1 METSKSEDDDLGLD
15 LEANSATSACRSP
28 LTLSR
33 LLSRSRSSLNEER
46 DQKPSRSPSSQ
57 RSISLGPKNPS
68 FTSHIPNKNN
78 DSITLPKDYNPSQA
92 LTNLENRHNFYT
104 KTFHKQYNKFVT
116 NKAKS
121 TLDVASVKEEIDLQ
135 YDDTVQNSFTN
146 RIFAENF
153 EGRYVHLKAT
163 KSFTFPIDQNTV
175 TSRSWSRTK
184 TDNHV
189 ICNYSEIIASR
200 KIKELQ
206 VLGCL
211 IVEIFMSK
219 YIRTLGNN
227 TINMPFNL
235 RLQSCITILK
245 TCKHEVPPCIRYLST
260 LLLQPEHFHGECF
273 DYPAVSDIGLPPPS
287 AHLLLEPLLH
297 SIIPFSSAFLHL
309 YRIIA
314 NLKEFENTSTELN
327 MLYYFECNGQ
337 RCLEYEAL
345 EKTKIS
351 YAQNIA
357 ECKVKSCVKYLESL
371 IETINPGSDIEVIN
385 LLVPHIKHLIEDIP
399 TSVSAAWY
407 LFDPISRLLGPQKSC
422 EIFLDSMLKLYENDF
437 NESNLP
443 YLNKITKLYHHSFHL
458 RLIVRFGL
466 RCFLEH
472 FVTPLVE
479 AIGGYRDYDK
489 TDFFLHTHSEKVV
502 RKTSNLKNITDEAN
516 DYSPDDSS
524 SSEKNSLPP
533 KKPAMITAEPE
544 VFDFES
550 EEAQPLESLIDHLE
564 LNNEVT
570 FNRCLPSEESVDVAA
585 GDDADELNLNISD
598 EIEQNCKPPL
608 MSPTI
613 PIPNKKNKDLVQ
625 IYCDVGSKNSDYEVP
640 IDKKLDDAES
650 KSDQSVNIFKMN
662 KYDAKISEMSA
673 ESLNWL
679 SHRLGPVLTA
689 KYLSRNLLKMLT
701 LCYVG
706 RENLSPLQ
714 QNGDNNLN
722 MEHDLTAIHSNVVG
736 DKNATKV
743 LECLTNIAGKHNSCW

>member
-1 METSKSEDDDLGLD
+1 M
-15 LEANSATSACRSP
+15 
-28 LTLSR
+28 SR
-33 LLSRSRSSLNEER
+33 FLSRSRSSLNEER
-46 DQKPSRSPSSQ
+46 EQKPSRSPSSQ
-57 RSISLGPKNPS
+57 RSTSLGPKNPS

-78 DSITLPKDYNPSQA
+78 DTINLPKDYNPSQA

-116 NKAKS
+116 SKVRS
-121 TLDVASVKEEIDLQ
+121 TLDATSVNEEIDLQ
-135 YDDTVQNSFTN
+135 YDDTVKNSFTN
-146 RIFAENF
+146 RIFSENF
-153 EGRYVHLKAT
+153 EGRHVHLKAT
-163 KSFTFPIDQNTV
+163 KSFTFPMDHNSV
-175 TSRSWSRTK
+175 PSRYWSKIK
-184 TDNHV
+184 TDNHI

-219 YIRTLGNN
+219 QIRTLGNN
-227 TINMPFNL
+227 TINMSFNQRL
-235 RLQSCITILK
+235 RSCITVLK
-245 TCKHEVPPCIRYLST
+245 SCKHEVPPCIRYLAS
-260 LLLQPEHFHGECF
+260 LLLQPENFNGETF

-297 SIIPFSSAFLHL
+297 SIIPFSATFIHL
-309 YRIIA
+309 YRLIA
-314 NLKEFENTSTELN
+314 NLKDFENTSTELN
-327 MLYYFECNGQ
+327 ILYYFECNGQ

-351 YAQNIA
+351 CAQNIA
-357 ECKVKSCVKYLESL
+357 ECKVKSCVKYLERL
-371 IETINPGSDIEVIN
+371 IEIINPDCDFEVIS
-385 LLVPHIKHLIEDIP
+385 LLVQHIKNLIDDVP

-422 EIFLDSMLKLYENDF
+422 EIFLDSMLKLFENDF
-437 NESNLP
+437 NENNLP
-443 YLNKITKLYHHSFHL
+443 YLNKIAKLYHHSFHL

-466 RCFLEH
+466 KCFLEH

-489 TDFFLHTHSEKVV
+489 MDFFLHTHSEKAF

-524 SSEKNSLPP
+524 SSEKNPLPP
-533 KKPAMITAEPE
+533 KKSEVITAEPE
-544 VFDFES
+544 VFDFEC
-550 EEAQPLESLIDHLE
+550 EETQPLESLIEHLE
-564 LNNEVT
+564 LNNDVT
-570 FNRCLPSEESVDVAA
+570 FNRCIQGEES
-585 GDDADELNLNISD
+585 GDLLSGENLEELNLNLT
-598 EIEQNCKPPL
+598 EEGEQNFKAPL

-613 PIPNKKNKDLVQ
+613 PIPNKKNKDFVQ

-640 IDKKLDDAES
+640 VDKKSDES
-650 KSDQSVNIFKMN
+650 DHKIESSASVIKLN

-706 RENLSPLQ
+706 KENLLPLT
-714 QNGDNNLN
+714 QNGDNNIN
-722 MEHDLTAIHSNVVG
+722 ITNDFNVICSNVVG
-736 DKNATKV
+736 DKNAAKV
-743 LECLTNIAGKHNSCW
+743 LECLTNIAGKKTKTISERF